1 MSSITYLSPFLSMLR
16 VCFGSLILWRI
27 SGSRAQGDSAAV
39 TFQHVAGCFLL
50 PPVWFTEK
58 GRGIS
63 MTESDIMTPH
73 HHIHTTQG
81 GWRWCSGNAVE
92 FILEFTSQNEE
103 RNDIYRRFLP
113 ALVLIIRRTGSGHA
127 FALSL
132 ALDVAQRFISR

>member
-50 PPVWFTEK
+50 PPVWFTEN

-63 MTESDIMTPH
+63 MTESDTMTPH

-92 FILEFTSQNEE
+92 FILEFTSRNEE
-103 RNDIYRRFLP
+103 RMASIGAFCLLSFSLYEEH
-113 ALVLIIRRTGSGHA
+113 SGHT

-132 ALDVAQRFISR
+132 ALDVAQRFNSR